1 MLVAGMSYTLIG
13 TQLNGVSQAAAY
25 AEGYQSATNY
35 PLVRIVI
42 AKTKH
47 VFYARTFGHSGMG
60 VAHGAASSTH
70 FTVPA
75 GIEGRA
81 RDAVRRGERD
91 CLEPYFCDCG
101 EEVVAPWKP
110 PFPPYLRRVACL
122 VLS

>member
-75 GIEGRA
+75 GIEAGPA
-81 RDAVRRGERD
+81 TLFAVANGIASN
-91 CLEPYFCDCG
+91 PIS
-101 EEVVAPWKP
+101 VTVAKK
-110 PFPPYLRRVACL
+110 
-122 VLS
+122 